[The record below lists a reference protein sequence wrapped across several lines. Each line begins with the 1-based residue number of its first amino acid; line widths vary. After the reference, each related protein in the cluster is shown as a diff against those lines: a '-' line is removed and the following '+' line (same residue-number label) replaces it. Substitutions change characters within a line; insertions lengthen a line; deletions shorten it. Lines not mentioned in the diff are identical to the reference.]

1 MASET
6 LPVDTTPL
14 TEPVDRADVRS
25 FTAELRRS
33 GARKGRV
40 VQIVAVAVV
49 AAASVLFAV
58 PALFGLIFA
67 IVTGMN
73 SVSPVSIL
81 FALFLVAVIGLIGLA
96 VVRSVRGASEKRYR
110 LDRFARANGLTWRGD
125 LDDPRLPGM
134 IFDQGHSRGASD
146 IVNGRRPRFLEV
158 ANYSYKTGSGK
169 SETTHKWGYVAMR
182 LDSPLPHIVLDA
194 VGNNGLFGASNL
206 PISFTRGQRL
216 SLEGDFDKHFA
227 LYCPEGYERDALY
240 LFTPDVMAR
249 FVDNAAALDVE
260 IVDDWL
266 FLYARRDLS
275 TLDPATWRWLFA
287 TVAAIEEKMAQWA
300 RWRDERLSDLEPAA
314 AQGAGRAPATGTAA
328 PLLTPPP
335 AGVAQQGRRLKR
347 GVSWVT
353 VVVGVVVVGYWILSI
368 VTDVVSR

>member
-14 TEPVDRADVRS
+14 TEPVDRSAVRA

-33 GARKGRV
+33 GALRGRT
-40 VQIVAVAVV
+40 VQIIVVVIIAAVIL
-49 AAASVLFAV
+49 LFAV
-58 PALFGLIFA
+58 PTLVT
-67 IVTGMN
+67 IVWTLASGART
-73 SVSPVSIL
+73 VSPVSIAFVGF
-81 FALFLVAVIGLIGLA
+81 FALVVGLVGFAI
-96 VVRSVRGASEKRYR
+96 VRALRGAGERRYR
-110 LDRFARANGLTWRGD
+110 LDRFARANGLSWRGD

-134 IFDQGHSRGASD
+134 IFDRGHSREASD
-146 IVNGRRPRFLEV
+146 IISGRRPRSLEV

-169 SETTHKWGYVAMR
+169 NETTHKWGYVAIR
-182 LDSPLPHIVLDA
+182 LDTPLPHIVLDA
-194 VGNNGLFGASNL
+194 VGNNGLFGGSNL
-206 PISFTRGQRL
+206 PISFTRDQRL
-216 SLEGDFDKHFA
+216 SLEGDFDEHFA

-266 FLYARRDLS
+266 FLYARRDLT
-275 TLDPATWRWLFA
+275 TLDPATWQWLFA
-287 TVAAIEEKMAQWA
+287 TITAIEEKMAQWA
-300 RWRDERLSDLEPAA
+300 RWRDERLPTATPAV
-314 AQGAGRAPATGTAA
+314 GAAA

-353 VVVGVVVVGYWILSI
+353 VVIGVVVVGYWILSI